1 MNDGIKF
8 MILFFWCI
16 GMMFFMNNQTIFII
30 QFILFLIACF
40 WFVKPYLRSE
50 WFDIKSQIRK
60 YKQYTLTDEETQ
72 LWESIKQ
79 KANNGYS
86 EFCEECKKDSN
97 YMSWPWMS
105 PKLTVEE
112 RALVDKI
119 HAVYFGKDYYLTDPI
134 GASQA
139 DWTFYDDIKDKVKK
153 IK

>member
-40 WFVKPYLRSE
+40 WFVKPYLHSE

-60 YKQYTLTDEETQ
+60 HKQYTLTDEETR

-86 EFCEECKKDSN
+86 EFCDECKKDPN

-134 GASQA
+134 GASQG
-139 DWTFYDDIKDKVKK
+139 DWAFYDDIKDKVKR
-153 IK
+153 